1 MKYTKIVATIGPVSC
16 SPEAIKKLSKAGMD
30 IVRLNGSHNTL
41 EWHEKTIQMIHECLP
56 MIPILLDIPG
66 RKIRTIQ
73 LNHEPSFDAG
83 DTIILTT
90 DQGHDGTIKVP
101 VNYYNLH
108 EDISAGATIMA
119 DDGTLCFRVLDVKG
133 KDIICRAKNAGT
145 LRSRKGINVPDI
157 VLKTPLVTDRDKEM
171 MAFATRNK
179 VDFIGISFVESKEHI
194 KAIKQLR
201 TYDWPRIVSKIEN
214 GQGVINMD
222 EIIEETDAVMI
233 DRGDLSVETNIETL
247 ALAQKKII
255 KVSNELCKPVI
266 VATEML
272 HTMIQNPFPTKAEI
286 SDISNSVLDGCAA
299 TMLSGETAVG
309 KFAEDA
315 VKIMSNVASVAS
327 RHMREVEQENSIA
340 PDSEEDTHKIMGQ
353 AVAHLCKNLPITKVV
368 AITRLGFA
376 ARVVASQ
383 NIKQPILAIS
393 DDSHAA
399 RSFNL
404 FPGTKGIYLDVAFSR
419 KSADHI
425 IECLNK
431 LWLSEEI
438 LDSDYILVIGL
449 SYPKSGNRLNHIQ
462 LHRICDLV
470 DTLSWSR

>member
-16 SPEAIKKLSKAGMD
+16 SPESIKKLSKAGMD

-41 EWHEKTIQMIHECLP
+41 EWHEKTIQMVHEYLP

-73 LNHEPSFDAG
+73 LKHEPSFKTG

-90 DQGHDGTIKVP
+90 DLEHDGSNKVP
-101 VNYYNLH
+101 VNYPNLH
-108 EDISAGATIMA
+108 EDISVGATIMA
-119 DDGTLCFRVLDVKG
+119 DDGTLCFKVLDVKG
-133 KDIICRAKNAGT
+133 RDIICRSENAGI
-145 LRSRKGINVPDI
+145 LRSRKGINVPNI
-157 VLKTPLVTDRDKEM
+157 VLKTPLVTERDKEM
-171 MAFATRNK
+171 IEFATKNK

-201 TYDWPRIVSKIEN
+201 THDWPRIVSKIEN
-214 GQGVINMD
+214 SQGVKNMD
-222 EIIEETDAVMI
+222 EIIDETDAIMI

-255 KVSNELCKPVI
+255 KVSNNLCKPVI

-272 HTMIQNPFPTKAEI
+272 HTMISNPFPTKAEV

-309 KFAEDA
+309 EFAEEA
-315 VKIMSNVASVAS
+315 VKIMSDVASVAS
-327 RHMREVEQENSIA
+327 NHLREVEQQSNLLSNSR
-340 PDSEEDTHKIMGQ
+340 EDTHKAMGQ
-353 AVAHLCKNLPITKVV
+353 SVAHLCKHLPVTKVI

-376 ARVVASQ
+376 ARVVSSQ

-393 DDSHAA
+393 DDLYAA

-404 FPGTKGIYLDVAFSR
+404 FPGTEGIHLDVAFSR

-431 LWLSEEI
+431 LWLSEQIIDE
-438 LDSDYILVIGL
+438 DHVLVIGL
-449 SYPKSGNRLNHIQ
+449 SYPKSGNRFNHIQ
-462 LHRICDLV
+462 LHQVSDLV
-470 DTLSWSR
+470 DTLSWER